1 LLISAAP
8 PPHGLRGG
16 AEGTQQIN
24 KSTIQQIP
32 VKILFL
38 THRLPCP
45 PNRGGRIRPFNVL
58 KHLSRNHTVTVA
70 TLVGPDDDAA
80 AVAQLREISA
90 QQILAPMTHAMSWL
104 RTVASAPSP
113 TPSSFAHFYSPRLAN
128 AVNRALLDRHDLI
141 IVHSAC
147 MAPYVAHAPGAKILD
162 FVDMDSQKWLAYATR
177 KPWPAALAYRWEG
190 AKVRRAEARL
200 AGVFDLCTCA
210 TAAETAT
217 LDGYGVAQRSAWFRN
232 GVDAEYFHPSDG
244 AYDPD
249 AICFLGRMD
258 YFPNQDAMRWFCE
271 GVFPPLR
278 AQRPAATLTI
288 VGAGPSRAVRRL
300 GERPG
305 IRVTGSVADV
315 RPYAQRAAVTVAPM
329 TIARGTQ
336 NKILES
342 LAMGVPVVASEVAAH
357 GTETVPELH
366 LLTAREPRD
375 FVAAILRVLGDPQ
388 ERTRLARSGRARML
402 SHHTWDASM
411 RRLDELIAACLTERP
426 S

>member
-1 LLISAAP
+1 V
-8 PPHGLRGG
+8 GRWGG
-16 AEGTQQIN
+16 GNQQIN
-24 KSTIQQIP
+24 KSTNQQIP

-70 TLVGPDDDAA
+70 TLVRSDDDAA
-80 AVAQLREISA
+80 AVAQLRDISA
-90 QQILAPMTHAMSWL
+90 HQIVAPITRATAWL
-104 RTVASAPSP
+104 RTVGYGPST
-113 TPSSFAHFYSPRLAN
+113 TPSSFAHFYSPELAS
-128 AVNRALLDRHDLI
+128 AVNRALRDRHDLI
-141 IVHSAC
+141 LVHSAC

-200 AGVFDLCTCA
+200 ARTFDLCTCA

-217 LDGYGVAQRSAWFRN
+217 LDGYGAAHRTAWFRN
-232 GVDAEYFHPSDG
+232 GVDAEYFHPG
-244 AYDPD
+244 EAAYDPD

-258 YFPNQDAMRWFCE
+258 YFPNQDAMRWFCDE
-271 GVFPPLR
+271 VFPPLR

-288 VGAGPSRAVRRL
+288 VGANPSRAVRRL

-305 IRVTGSVADV
+305 IRVTGSVGDV
-315 RPYAQRAAVTVAPM
+315 RPLAHRAAVSVAPM
-329 TIARGTQ
+329 NIGRGTQ

-342 LAMGVPVVASEVAAH
+342 MAMGVPVVASEMAAR

-366 LLTAREPRD
+366 LLTAREPGE
-375 FVAAILRVLGDPQ
+375 FVAAILRILGDPQ
-388 ERTRLARSGRARML
+388 ERMRLARSGRARML
-402 SHHTWDASM
+402 SHHDWDASM
-411 RRLDELIAACLTERP
+411 RRLDELIAACLTERR